1 MHRNM
6 NRQILKRKVYWFSSS
21 LGFTIPKQW
30 AFLHDIKP
38 GDALDV
44 EVLQDRLI
52 ISIPEEVENDVP

>member
-1 MHRNM
+1 M
-6 NRQILKRKVYWFSSS
+6 KVYWFSSS
-21 LGFTIPKQW
+21 LGFTVPKQW

-52 ISIPEEVENDVP
+52 ISIPEEGENDVP